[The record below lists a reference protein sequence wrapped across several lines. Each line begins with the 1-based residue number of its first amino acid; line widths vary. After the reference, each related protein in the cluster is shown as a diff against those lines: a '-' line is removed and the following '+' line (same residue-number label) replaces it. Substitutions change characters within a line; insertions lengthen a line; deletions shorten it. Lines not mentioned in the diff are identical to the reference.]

1 MKSFKDEAV
10 SQVVGVMLIL
20 VVTIIIAAVVTGF
33 AGGLVSSNS
42 QNAPTL
48 AMDVKVVNTGSW
60 SGSGFFAT
68 VTGVSEPIATKDIRI
83 VTAWTATNRA
93 ANNLQVSGGETT
105 LPNVGKD
112 EVLFGPEEG
121 SVSRIAP
128 FGNGPGVN
136 ATRGESSGATYRAFS
151 EPRQQFGNYSLVAG
165 TTLTAMPCGAED
177 ADSFGGSN
185 SADAGYG
192 IGGKYHYSSG
202 GPWLDPATAVLGAD
216 WELLRAGDKVNVKVI
231 YVPSG
236 KVIFSKN
243 IPVTEG

>member
-1 MKSFKDEAV
+1 MNPFKDNAV
-10 SQVVGVMLIL
+10 SPVVGVMLML

-33 AGGLVSSNS
+33 AGGLVGGSS

-48 AMDVKVVNTGSW
+48 AMDVKIINTGSW

-83 VTAWTATNRA
+83 ITAWTATNRA
-93 ANNLQVSGGETT
+93 ANNLKVNGGNTT
-105 LPNVGKD
+105 LPGVRNVDKIFD
-112 EVLFGPEEG
+112 PEEG
-121 SVSRIAP
+121 YVGGVAP

-136 ATRGESSGATYRAFS
+136 ATRGETSGPTYRAFS

-165 TTLTAMPCGAED
+165 TTLTATPCGAED
-177 ADSFGGSN
+177 ADSLGGSN
-185 SADAGYG
+185 SADQGYG
-192 IGGKYHYSSG
+192 IGGKYHYSAG
-202 GPWLDPATAVLGAD
+202 GPWLDPATAVLGSD
-216 WELLRAGDKVNVKVI
+216 WELLRAGDKVNVKVV
-231 YVPSG
+231 YVLSG